1 MPNDIHSSADI
12 ALSAARSTIPT
23 ALIPII
29 DQPQRNR
36 EKESSPMETNIHEPE
51 ISTPKQ
57 SIESLPDKE
66 SRETAEIMR
75 RFNEVFLRHDP
86 SELKKLIAEHCVIEK
101 IGPAPDGDRCVG
113 REACIALWD
122 GIATEPGTHF
132 DLEDVFAAADR
143 ATIRWRYRFGEGQS
157 VRGVNLMRVRD
168 GLIVEAMGYVKAG

>member
-12 ALSAARSTIPT
+12 VLSAGRSSIPA
-23 ALIPII
+23 ALILII
-29 DQPQRNR
+29 DQPQQNC
-36 EKESSPMETNIHEPE
+36 ENESSPMESNIREPE
-51 ISTPKQ
+51 ANTPKP
-57 SIESLPDKE
+57 SIESLPDQE
-66 SRETAEIMR
+66 SKETAEIMR

-113 REACIALWD
+113 REACIALWE
-122 GIATEPGTHF
+122 GIATEPGTYF
-132 DLEDVFAAADR
+132 DLEEVFAAGDR
-143 ATIRWRYRFGEGQS
+143 ATIRWHYSFGEGQS

>member
-1 MPNDIHSSADI
+1 MPDDIHSSADI
-12 ALSAARSTIPT
+12 ALSAARSSIPT

-29 DQPQRNR
+29 DQPQQNR
-36 EKESSPMETNIHEPE
+36 ENESSPMESNIREPE
-51 ISTPKQ
+51 ANTPKP

-66 SRETAEIMR
+66 SKETAEIMR

-113 REACIALWD
+113 RDACIALWE

-132 DLEDVFAAADR
+132 DPEETFAAGDR
-143 ATIRWRYRFGEGQS
+143 AIIRWRYWSNEGRS
-157 VRGVNLMRVRD
+157 VRGVNLMRVGG
-168 GLIVEAMGYVKAG
+168 GLIVEAMGYVKGG